1 VRLLVSVANAADAA
15 AALAGGA
22 DLIDAKDPTTG
33 ALGAVSP
40 QIFLDIHARVSG
52 ERPVTAA
59 LGDAADE
66 EDIEGVARAFA
77 IAGARLV
84 KVGFAGVVSAER
96 AVALTAAAVRGAS
109 AGGNKRC
116 GVVAVAYA
124 DADRAASIPADALVE
139 VAARA
144 GAEGMLLDT
153 ACKTGPGLRDLV
165 ASEAL
170 AMLVARLH
178 ERGLFVA
185 LAGRLTAGDLPFI
198 RATGA
203 DVAGVRGAACDTGR
217 TGLVSADRVR
227 LLQQSGASARK
238 EQR

>member
-1 VRLLVSVANAADAA
+1 VRLLVSVANAAEAS
-15 AALAGGA
+15 AALLGGA
-22 DLIDAKDPTTG
+22 DLIDAKDPAAG
-33 ALGAVSP
+33 PLGAVSP
-40 QIFLDIHARVSG
+40 QVFFDIHARVSG

-66 EDIEGVARAFA
+66 EGIERTARAFA

-84 KVGFAGVVSAER
+84 KVGFAGIASADR
-96 AVALTAAAVRGAS
+96 AGALTAAAVRGAS
-109 AGGNKRC
+109 SGENGRC

-124 DADRAASIPADALVE
+124 DADRAGSVAPDALVD

-153 ACKTGPGLRDLV
+153 ADKAGPGLRDLV
-165 ASEAL
+165 APDAL
-170 AMLVARLH
+170 AMLVSRLH

-217 TGLVSADRVR
+217 TGRVSADRVR
-227 LLQQSGASARK
+227 LLQQGGASIRK
-238 EQR
+238 ELR